1 MVRMRAIANKGY
13 PEYKPTSKFPA
24 VILLAGNTGN
34 KETDFKFNFFGQ
46 GREIFLTDLQDN

>member
-13 PEYKPTSKFPA
+13 PEYKPTSKFSV